1 VLSWPDPDPPK
12 RKVFIPKFQLPEIT
26 DYTVPAK
33 ADFWEK
39 FPSRPSMKT
48 NSLVCPVKLRQL
60 AIKLDCGAHPLLD
73 TVCKDLSEGANIGC
87 TGAPR
92 SPSFSTNAP
101 SAFEFGPEV
110 TDAVAEWVKQGFAA
124 GPFHPKNRPAGA
136 KVSGIMCRQKPNGAA
151 RIILN
156 FSSPAGNC
164 VNDGIDGD
172 NFPTSMSSTNRWL
185 AALEL
190 AGRGALIMK
199 VDWAAAYKHIHVREE
214 DLKLQFFSWLGMDF
228 VELMLVFGARSSA
241 GIYDRL
247 AKLVLVLALAYS
259 RFPPEMVCQY
269 LDDVCAAAPAG
280 SLALSPFESTYRA
293 VAAEIGVRLAP
304 TDDPDKAFS
313 PCTAGVVLGVHYDT
327 VSWTWRI
334 PAEKLDRTLLAIR
347 AAINAETLPQH
358 EIWSLV
364 GKLLHYAPL
373 IPDSKFNIGHLI
385 KANSC
390 STNRRFPVH
399 ITSEMKRQLHF
410 WWIML
415 RTTNGL
421 AGIPPPANRPLP
433 ASATEFYTDAAGG
446 SMLSIGQGT
455 GGIGPNF
462 WFMVPWGR
470 KINSSM
476 RAADG
481 KQLRKKLSAL
491 ELVGPLICVAAGAA
505 ICRGR
510 PVRIWVDNAGSVAIW
525 RKGYSS
531 SCDLCTTL
539 VAAIGRVA
547 AALGTVVAIEKIT
560 RRSETGAILADEL
573 SKGRLR
579 RFKENLPHDWQ
590 IPLEPAKVPPAI
602 LQWIANPT
610 PQAHLGDKILDDLRQ
625 STRLLYHM

>member
-1 VLSWPDPDPPK
+1 M
-12 RKVFIPKFQLPEIT
+12 E
-26 DYTVPAK
+26 AK
-33 ADFWEK
+33 
-39 FPSRPSMKT
+39 
-48 NSLVCPVKLRQL
+48 SLVCPAKLRQL
-60 AIKLDCGAHPLLD
+60 AINLDCGAHPLLNV
-73 TVCKDLSEGANIGC
+73 VCKDLTDGADIGC
-87 TGAPR
+87 VGQPR
-92 SPSFSTNAP
+92 SASVSTNAP
-101 SAFEFGPEV
+101 SAYDFAPEV
-110 TDAVAEWVKQGFAA
+110 TDAVADWVTQGFAA
-124 GPFHPKNRPAGA
+124 GPFHPKDRPTGA
-136 KVSGIMCRQKPNGAA
+136 KVSGIMCRQKPNGSA

-164 VNDGIDGD
+164 VNDGIDS
-172 NFPTSMSSTNRWL
+172 NEFPTSMSSTNRWL
-185 AALEL
+185 AALEQ

-199 VDWAAAYKHIHVREE
+199 VDWAAAYKHIHVRKE
-214 DLKLQFFSWLGMDF
+214 DLKLQFFNWLGMDF

-247 AKLVLVLALAYS
+247 AKLVLILVLAYS

-280 SLALSPFESTYRA
+280 SNALARFESAYRA
-293 VAAEIGVRLAP
+293 VAAEVGVKLAP

-327 VSWTWRI
+327 VAWTWRI
-334 PAEKLDRTLLAIR
+334 PAEKLSRVLLAIK
-347 AAINAETLPQH
+347 AALSAVTMPQH

-373 IPDSKFNIGHLI
+373 IPDSKFNINHLI

-390 STNRRFPVH
+390 STDRHFPVH
-399 ITSEMKRQLHF
+399 ITDDMKRQLQF
-410 WWIML
+410 WWVML
-415 RTTNGL
+415 RTTDGL

-446 SMLSIGQGT
+446 SMMSIGQGT

-491 ELVGPLICVAAGAA
+491 ELVGPLICLAAGAA
-505 ICRGR
+505 LCRGR
-510 PVRIWVDNAGSVAIW
+510 HVRIWVDNAGSVAIW

-531 SCDLCTTL
+531 SCSLCTTL
-539 VAAIGRVA
+539 VSAIGHLA
-547 AALGTVVAIEKIT
+547 AALGAVVSIEKVT
-560 RRSETGAILADEL
+560 RRSDTGAILADEL
-573 SKGRLR
+573 SKGRFS
-579 RFKENLPHDWQ
+579 RFKEQLPPNWN
-590 IPLEPAKVPPAI
+590 IPLEPAAVPPAI
-602 LQWIANPT
+602 LQWIADPT
-610 PQAHLGDKILDDLRQ
+610 PQPHLGDKILGQLRKT
-625 STRLLYHM
+625 STFL